1 MDVLS
6 ANIQFIPLH
15 SEDPMAAVDQAIAL
29 IQSVGISYEVGPFG
43 TSVEGEASSI
53 QELVHN
59 LLKSTISKE
68 FLLNVQYHVGTD
80 KLSNADKVAKF
91 R

>member
-15 SEDPMAAVDQAIAL
+15 SENPMAAVDEAIAL
-29 IQSVGISYEVGPFG
+29 IQSVGVSYEVGPFG
-43 TSVEGEASSI
+43 TSVEGDIDAVNNLI
-53 QELVHN
+53 HN
-59 LLKSTISKE
+59 LQKSAITKE
-68 FLLNVQYHVGTD
+68 FLLNVQYHVGGD
-80 KLSNADKVAKF
+80 KLSNEEKIAKF

>member
-1 MDVLS
+1 MAILS
-6 ANIQFIPLH
+6 AHIQFIPL
-15 SEDPMAAVDQAIAL
+15 SNETPIAAVESAIAL
-29 IQSVGISYEVGPFG
+29 IQTVGLTDEVVPCGK
-43 TSVEGEASSI
+43 SVEGEASSI

-80 KLSNADKVAKF
+80 KLSNADKVSKF

>member
-1 MDVLS
+1 MDLLS
-6 ANIQFIPLH
+6 ANIQYIPLH
-15 SEDPMAAVDQAIAL
+15 TEDPMKAVDEAIAL
-29 IQSVGISYEVGPFG
+29 IQSAGISFEVGAFG

>member
-1 MDVLS
+1 
-6 ANIQFIPLH
+6 
-15 SEDPMAAVDQAIAL
+15 
-29 IQSVGISYEVGPFG
+29 
-43 TSVEGEASSI
+43 VEGEASSI